1 MTTKNDDFEC
11 AVCRDRGLYDTNGEG
26 PFDCYECGK
35 KAPSQEPSARCA
47 SMIRELSEMADLVS
61 LHEGEVTA
69 QDKESLALLLHR
81 AALVIRDQSPRIE
94 DRAAGDVEGQRE
106 AFEAWAAPRGILLF
120 RRPENDGPI
129 GHKMVY
135 AEAYTRHAF
144 DAFCGGFVA
153 QAALA
158 SATPTPVIGWL
169 LRFNDPDPQYEFELG
184 AKCPDGWIGQAE
196 PVGLM
201 NIPCPRC
208 EGNTDRDHNSY
219 ECHSCRMLWPM
230 VSPDATPSAAVGED
244 KSAYW
249 AAIID
254 DGDIDHIYNADD
266 GSGGEAARA
275 EMNGWINDRL
285 LNDKVLLHLVPLYTA
300 PTKPGHMVEGETEK
314 LLSVL
319 LHVREQLGRAN
330 HEIGQFRFGG
340 GAERLENGQ
349 KIVSDLYAEL
359 RYGKHADMLNAT
371 QGGKGEGE

>member
-1 MTTKNDDFEC
+1 MDQRTGAISMTTQNDDFEC
-11 AVCRDRGLYDTNGEG
+11 AVCRDRGLSDTSAAG

-230 VSPDATPSAAVGED
+230 VSPDATPSAAVGEGVPVAWEEERD
-244 KSAYW
+244 CEQC
-249 AAIID
+249 
-254 DGDIDHIYNADD
+254 DGA
-266 GSGGEAARA
+266 GGKGRLYGDEGNRPSIACEKCKGTGKLARA
-275 EMNGWINDRL
+275 LRPN
-285 LNDKVLLHLVPLYTA
+285 TT
-300 PTKPGHMVEGETEK
+300 PTKPGHMVVPVEPTEAMIK
-314 LLSVL
+314 AGNDAVTWS
-319 LHVREQLGRAN
+319 
-330 HEIGQFRFGG
+330 
-340 GAERLENGQ
+340 
-349 KIVSDLYAEL
+349 
-359 RYGKHADMLNAT
+359 ADGVWKAMLNAT
-371 QGGKGEGE
+371 QGGKGKGE